1 MPVFNIHHVT
11 KYEYDRH
18 VKESVNE
25 IRIYPFA
32 SHEQE
37 VLYHELN
44 ITDQPDVLL
53 INDYWGNQA
62 GMFNLMSPHKLI
74 VIESKLIIRTLG
86 KPEPLNNNMAAFDE
100 LKKDISNNLSLL
112 ELSLVREIELR
123 KQMDSLV
130 REIYKPGYSV
140 IEAVEKCS
148 QYIFNNFQ
156 YIKGITNIET
166 TVAEILEHR
175 SGVCQDFAHVMLEI
189 LRCLQIPGRYVSGY
203 ICPNTNGMRGE
214 GATHAWVEAWIP
226 GIGWSGIDPTN
237 NVWVTNHHVK
247 LAVGRNFNDCSPI
260 KGTFK
265 GPARQSLSVFVSV
278 GYEDG
283 HTFEDVTNVKLETQ
297 EGISD
302 LPEELETFA
311 GQQQQ

>member
-11 KYEYDRH
+11 KYEYDRP

-32 SHEQE
+32 CHEQE
-37 VLYHELN
+37 VLYHEIN
-44 ITDQPDVLL
+44 ITGNPDILA
-53 INDYWGNQA
+53 ITDYWGSRA
-62 GMFNLMSPHKLI
+62 GMFNLLPSHKLM
-74 VIESKLIIRTLG
+74 VIESKLIVRSLG
-86 KPEPLNNNMAAFDE
+86 KQDLDHNMISGFDALRE
-100 LKKDISNNLSLL
+100 EVANNLNLL
-112 ELSLVREIELR
+112 ELSHIKEIELR
-123 KQMDSLV
+123 EQIHEITN
-130 REIYKPGYSV
+130 EIYAPGDAVADV
-140 IEAVEKCS
+140 IRKCS
-148 QYIFNNFQ
+148 AYIFTYFN
-156 YIKGITNIET
+156 YIKGITSVET

-189 LRCLQIPGRYVSGY
+189 LRSLHIPSRYVSGY
-203 ICPNTNGMRGE
+203 ICPNKNGMRGE

-226 GIGWSGIDPTN
+226 GTGWAGIDPTN
-237 NVWVTNHHVK
+237 NIWVTNHHVK

-265 GPARQSLSVFVSV
+265 GPARQSLSVFVSI

-283 HTFEDVTNVKLETQ
+283 QTFEDLTSVKLEEQ
-297 EGISD
+297 AGI
-302 LPEELETFA
+302 PEIVDVLETFA